1 MIRNIIVGVAV
12 GLLTLW
18 IWDRFLESRGKGG
31 GEGLIAKVTRLWSS
45 PGRTDAT
52 FPVNAAVAA
61 AESPAVGGCSCS

>member
-12 GLLTLW
+12 GLVTLW
-18 IWDRFLESRGKGG
+18 IWERYQESRGRS

-45 PGRTDAT
+45 PGRGDRT

-61 AESPAVGGCSCS
+61 AESPSSGGCSCS